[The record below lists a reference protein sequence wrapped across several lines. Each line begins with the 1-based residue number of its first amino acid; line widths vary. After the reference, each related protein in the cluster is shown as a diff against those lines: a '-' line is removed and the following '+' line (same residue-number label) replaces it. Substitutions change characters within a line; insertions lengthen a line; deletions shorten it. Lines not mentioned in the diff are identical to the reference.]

1 MDSRVYATLGVA
13 SLTAILAISMIVTP
27 AFAAQTLVTD
37 NSGDAANEDFDILSV
52 QAAGDGNLRLTV
64 DGTAGGTTPSDAS
77 QAALVYAY
85 VFITDAGIIA
95 VTSHQ
100 AEDSAQVGN
109 DLEWHSHRVTLDSS
123 FCVTGIEDFG
133 KAKLH
138 DNRLTVSQTGAKE
151 VAGALTA
158 ELTIDE
164 GVCVSKVFDLAP
176 DNLLG

>member
-1 MDSRVYATLGVA
+1 MDSRVYASFGVTTLA
-13 SLTAILAISMIVTP
+13 AILAISMIVTP

-37 NSGDAANEDFDILSV
+37 DSGDAANADFDILTV

-64 DGTAGGTTPSDAS
+64 DGTAGGTTPDETT
-77 QAALVYAY
+77 QADLVYAY

-109 DLEWHSHRVTLDSS
+109 DLEWHTHRVTLDAN

-133 KAKLH
+133 KAKFH
-138 DNRLTVSQTGAKE
+138 DNRLTVSQTGATE

-164 GVCVSKVFDLAP
+164 GVCVSEVFDLAP

>member
-1 MDSRVYATLGVA
+1 M
-13 SLTAILAISMIVTP
+13 P

-37 NSGDAANEDFDILSV
+37 DSGVASNADFDILTV
-52 QAAGDGNLRLTV
+52 QAAGNGNLRLTV
-64 DGTAGGTTPSDAS
+64 DGTAGGTTSDVS

-95 VTSHQ
+95 VTSHE

-109 DLEWHSHRVTLDSS
+109 DLEWHSHRVTLDGS

-133 KAKLH
+133 KAKFH
-138 DNRLTVSQTGAKE
+138 DNRLTVSQTGITQ
-151 VAGALTA
+151 VVGALTA

-164 GVCVSKVFDLAP
+164 GVCVSQVFDLAP